1 MVPRAGLSECYHPQ
15 TRWPATRPTLCG
27 LRERKRRLRHIIG
40 LVGISLLILL
50 VPPTATIAQGIVPGT
65 GSVLPQVGDD
75 FEDVH
80 WEYHFHSP
88 KSSRDLDGQ
97 ERLPA
102 GYSANGRWYE
112 SVKRGHPDI
121 IRRVDTPR
129 GGLPGSRGSLLLQTL
144 QTGIPGQ
151 PGFRLAQDDLVADVS
166 YRLGGAIPV
175 ARGPSVVVRLFLP
188 PIDQW
193 EKRSGPHFGFRVA
206 LETAATRRS
215 HGRTPV
221 STPVGLETY
230 WPGIFIEFE
239 SKPDG
244 GQHDYAHF
252 RLRANRYGN
261 DYRSRQIPITGW
273 WTLGISVTPDGAV
286 HYFAKPGVEHLTA
299 ADHLASEYPYGFR
312 ALTFK
317 TFFFNVCTSDDG
329 KSWSTPWILDDP
341 AVYLLH

>member
-1 MVPRAGLSECYHPQ
+1 MA
-15 TRWPATRPTLCG
+15 CG
-27 LRERKRRLRHIIG
+27 PLERRRRYWTIIG
-40 LVGISLLILL
+40 FVSIYVLILI
-50 VPPTATIAQGIVPGT
+50 VFPSAAIAQWIVPGT
-65 GSVLPQVGDD
+65 GSVLAQVGDD
-75 FEDVH
+75 FEDIH
-80 WEYHFHSP
+80 WEYHLQSP

-121 IRRVDTPR
+121 IRRVDTPQ
-129 GGLPGSRGSLLLQTL
+129 GGLPGSRGSLLLQSL
-144 QTGIPGQ
+144 HTGIPGR

-188 PIDQW
+188 PVDQW
-193 EKRSGPHFGFRVA
+193 ERRSGPHFGFRVA
-206 LETAATRRS
+206 LETATVRRS
-215 HGRTPV
+215 PSMNPV
-221 STPVGLETY
+221 ANPANLKTY

-244 GQHDYAHF
+244 SKHDYAHF

-286 HYFAKPGVEHLTA
+286 HYFAKPGVDDLTA

-317 TFFFNVCTSDDG
+317 TFFFNVCSSDDG

-341 AVYLLH
+341 TVYLVQ